1 MGKRPED
8 AQDIQIKVKCMK
20 RYSTSYVNREMQSKI
35 TMRYYIPIRMAKIQN
50 TKNTKHWRGCEAKAT
65 FIHGGW
71 ECKMVQLLWKK
82 FWLFP
87 TKLLLTI
94 LCSSHAPLCL
104 PKGAENY
111 VHTKICTWLFMAA
124 LSIIG

>member
-50 TKNTKHWRGCEAKAT
+50 TKNTKWHKNKMHYFLTQRGVYRINLFYNVMGYKVN
-65 FIHGGW
+65 
-71 ECKMVQLLWKK
+71 KVLWKN
-82 FWLFP
+82 
-87 TKLLLTI
+87 TRTI
-94 LCSSHAPLCL
+94 
-104 PKGAENY
+104 
-111 VHTKICTWLFMAA
+111 
-124 LSIIG
+124 